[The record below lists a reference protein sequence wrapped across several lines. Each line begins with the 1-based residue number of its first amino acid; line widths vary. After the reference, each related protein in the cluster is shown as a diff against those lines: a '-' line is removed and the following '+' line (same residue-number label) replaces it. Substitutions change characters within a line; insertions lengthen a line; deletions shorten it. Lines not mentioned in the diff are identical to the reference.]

1 MKRPNSSRVPFVT
14 LRQLQSTGLLLLAVV
29 VGSAVAH
36 AATMTVVGQ
45 KVTSNAAR
53 DQPCYGDNCADR
65 SELHITLP
73 AGATYVGTHYFTSAG
88 WPNDYADVREVG
100 TADVSFSHFSVATY
114 ATNNVGQIVVTV
126 YYYNRSTRNRLV
138 SINVDYLP

>member
-1 MKRPNSSRVPFVT
+1 MTRPNGSRVPFVT
-14 LRQLQSTGLLLLAVV
+14 LRQLQSTGLLLLALVI
-29 VGSAVAH
+29 GSSLAQ
-36 AATMTVVGQ
+36 AATMTGE
-45 KVTSNAAR
+45 KVKSKGAR

-100 TADVSFSHFSVATY
+100 TEDVSFSHFSVATY
-114 ATNNVGQIVVTV
+114 GKNNLGQIVVTV
-126 YYYNRSTRNRLV
+126 YYYNRSNRDRLV